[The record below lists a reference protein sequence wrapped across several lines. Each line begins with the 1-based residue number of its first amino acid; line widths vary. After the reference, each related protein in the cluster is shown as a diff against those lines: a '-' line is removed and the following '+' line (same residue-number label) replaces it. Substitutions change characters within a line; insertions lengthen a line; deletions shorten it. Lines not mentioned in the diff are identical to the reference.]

1 MDSLTPT
8 LRKIPGTAGGP
19 RLYHRRKR
27 PFSPLAQA
35 GHDFV
40 VRTVIWF
47 IAK

>member
-1 MDSLTPT
+1 MDSLTSS
-8 LRKIPGTAGGP
+8 LRKISGTKGGP
-19 RLYHRRKR
+19 RHYHRRKR

-40 VRTVIWF
+40 VRTVTWF